1 MSNVIDLPQAKT
13 SGQIILD
20 HAREVH
26 GDEAIDAA
34 LANKEGA
41 MDRFAERYDA
51 VMATEAD
58 ETTEV
63 DEADETDE

>member
-20 HAREVH
+20 HAVETYGQEAV
-26 GDEAIDAA
+26 DEA
-34 LANKEGA
+34 LARKDGA

-51 VMATEAD
+51 VMATAD
-58 ETTEV
+58 EESDDDGEDTSDEV
-63 DEADETDE
+63 